1 MTNSIKVN
9 IQYLRNSDKSGNIL
23 EYSTLYSAGIDLRA
37 FMEPESVIITP
48 GSRYPFPT
56 GICMEI
62 QTPGIAGFVYSRSGL
77 GTKYGLVVSQGVGVI
92 DPDYRGEIIVSL
104 LNNSSEERTIKKTQR
119 IAQLIFQPFF
129 HGRLITAQQLSPSSR
144 GSGGFG
150 HTGSL

>member
-1 MTNSIKVN
+1 MNHHIKVK
-9 IQYLRNSDKSGNIL
+9 IKYLRNTDETGNTL
-23 EYSTLYSAGIDLRA
+23 EYSTLFSAGMDLRA
-37 FMEPESVIITP
+37 FMEKDEILLAP

-62 QTPGIAGFVYSRSGL
+62 TTPGVAGFVYSRSGM
-77 GTKYGLVVSQGVGVI
+77 GTKQGLVVSQGVGVI

-104 LNNSSEERTIKKTQR
+104 LNNSLEERVVKKSQR

-129 HGRLITAQQLSPSSR
+129 HADLTATAQLSATKR

-150 HTGSL
+150 HTGDV